1 MRRPASSAL
10 PSYTPDETRTADL
23 QSLAPGTPARWNYR
37 WWLLFYAVLGAYAFA
52 VLGSFVFGWAPKHPK
67 QLQLKEQQPQLADH
81 GMDIVQP
88 TANDVLEPLEDW
100 QKLDKEEG
108 EDSATQ
114 VTEQVEELRTLRDED
129 EAPAFDEASVPTAII
144 DSEPSNAPMRTHEA
158 TIVTL
163 TEAAVANAP
172 QMDTEMPKNQKD
184 PVVLV
189 AQHDNM
195 DSGDEADAMLLLKE
209 AEDGDALN
217 ETDAVAHIALDAP
230 QEGWTDKDPGQPDSS
245 QRTEEPNLPVSDE
258 TRSPVRRSPGFMKA
272 LDLVHLPE
280 TNPPNPYFH
289 VFPVKSAVTEDAM
302 LVSGMRNSADRNAWT
317 VEGHQQEVGRLE
329 NLKNE
334 AKEETER
341 LKLLIGAVEKLV
353 VEEKD
358 ILEDKRAVTT
368 LDIRA
373 HQPRMVRK
381 NLKCMG
387 WRQTGQCSPYGKR
400 EPNKDLACNQI
411 TQGGVSGYCEIMDQD
426 TGELFRTMQLN
437 CSSVRNHVVFS
448 CADAA
453 DFANFALMAERVYTD
468 ALAHNS
474 TNPSKLLGN
483 TGNGNGIVMVVYPKL
498 LTSVFASISV
508 LRSYNCTLPIELWI
522 SQPEVVR
529 TPSMKQTLD
538 MLQRRFSNVSVE
550 TIMDPTIAGF
560 STKIHAVVHS
570 KFENVLFLDADNVP
584 VRDPTYLF
592 ESREFRDQGAIFWPD
607 FWHPQKTIFNI
618 QHESLLWEL
627 VDLPFVD
634 MFEQE
639 SGQILI
645 NRKKAALALEVLMF
659 FAYHRPSHFER
670 LVLAHGDKDLFRLAW
685 MKTNAP
691 FYMMPFPPA
700 SAGSVRGTFKKQFC
714 GMTMVQ
720 FDMNG
725 EVLFLHRN
733 AKKLDGKVDKVDAK
747 YWTHLQ
753 TFKWQKSEG
762 VVVGDSEASDE
773 VVFPGARP
781 AVERMISYEDIKQK
795 YQIGIQTS
803 GPLFKEFETCYGAEP
818 NVVDNF
824 NMTLFEDLPF
834 ANLEQDLVN
843 YAHEAAVLMAQAEN
857 QAQGR
862 LGVH

>member
-10 PSYTPDETRTADL
+10 PSYTHDERRATESQPLTSA
-23 QSLAPGTPARWNYR
+23 TPSRWHQR
-37 WWLLFYAVLGAYAFA
+37 WWLFFYVVLAAYALA
-52 VLGSFVFGWAPKHPK
+52 VLGSFTLGWVPKLLK
-67 QLQLKEQQPQLADH
+67 QQQKQAGVEQQQLQLTDTRLDL
-81 GMDIVQP
+81 VQP
-88 TANDVLEPLEDW
+88 LAKDDVEPLEDW
-100 QKLDKEEG
+100 QKLDKEDG
-108 EDSATQ
+108 GDTIPQ
-114 VTEQVEELRTLRDED
+114 GTEQIEELRTLRDEN
-129 EAPAFDEASVPTAII
+129 EAPVSDEIEVPTAPVEIPKA
-144 DSEPSNAPMRTHEA
+144 STATPME
-158 TIVTL
+158 VTVL
-163 TEAAVANAP
+163 NIA
-172 QMDTEMPKNQKD
+172 QDIKKPKDQSD

-189 AQHDNM
+189 AQNDNN
-195 DSGDEADAMLLLKE
+195 DNPDEADAMMVLKD
-209 AEDGDALN
+209 AEDGDDTLKEADAIAHVPLN
-217 ETDAVAHIALDAP
+217 AP
-230 QEGWTDKDPGQPDSS
+230 QEGWSNKDQSQLNNSQSTEQPKLLV
-245 QRTEEPNLPVSDE
+245 NDE
-258 TRSPVRRSPGFMKA
+258 TRPPVRRSPGFMKA
-272 LDLVHLPE
+272 LNLVHLPE
-280 TNPPNPYFH
+280 TNAPNPYFH
-289 VFPVKSAVTEDAM
+289 VFPVKSVVKEDAM
-302 LVSGMRNSADRNAWT
+302 LVSGMRNYADRNAWT
-317 VEGHQQEVGRLE
+317 VEGHQQEVGRLQS
-329 NLKNE
+329 LKNE

-341 LKLLIGAVEKLV
+341 LKLLIGAAEKLI

-368 LDIRA
+368 LDFRA
-373 HQPRMVRK
+373 HQPRVVRR

-400 EPNKDLACNQI
+400 EPNQDLACNQI
-411 TQGGVSGYCEIMDQD
+411 TQGGVSGYCEVMDED

-448 CADAA
+448 CAEAT
-453 DFANFALMAERVYTD
+453 DFANFAIMAERVYKD
-468 ALAHNS
+468 AFAHNI

-483 TGNGNGIVMVVYPKL
+483 MGTGNGIVMVVYPKL

-570 KFENVLFLDADNVP
+570 KFESVLFLDADNVP

-592 ESREFRDQGAIFWPD
+592 ESREFREEGSMFWPD

-645 NRKKAALALEVLMF
+645 NRKRAALALEVLMF

-685 MKTNAP
+685 MKTNTP

-700 SAGSVRGTFKKQFC
+700 SAGSI
-714 GMTMVQ
+714 
-720 FDMNG
+720 
-725 EVLFLHRN
+725 
-733 AKKLDGKVDKVDAK
+733 
-747 YWTHLQ
+747 
-753 TFKWQKSEG
+753 
-762 VVVGDSEASDE
+762 
-773 VVFPGARP
+773 VFPGARP
-781 AVERMISYEDIKQK
+781 AVKRMISYEDVKQK
-795 YQIGIQTS
+795 YQIGIQAS
-803 GPLFKEFETCYGAEP
+803 GPLFKEFDSCYGAEP

-834 ANLEQDLVN
+834 ANLEQELVD
-843 YAHEAAVLMAQAEN
+843 YAHEAAILMAHVGN

-862 LGVH
+862 LGVQ